1 MSLNVEVKF
10 DKDKNQLVV
19 NPEGDLDIYTSNKFK
34 EEVLHSFES
43 NQVDIF
49 INGSKLEY
57 VDSTGLG
64 ALISILKKVKES
76 KSEIFISNLKPNIR
90 KLFDITELDKLFTIR
105 GEGDE

>member
-1 MSLNVEVKF
+1 MSLNVEVNF

-19 NPEGDLDIYTSNKFK
+19 IPQGDIDIYTSNKFK
-34 EEVLHSFES
+34 EKVLDSFKN
-43 NQVDIF
+43 NQGDIS
-49 INGSKLEY
+49 IDACNLEY

-64 ALISILKKVKES
+64 ALISILKNVKES
-76 KSEIFISNLKPNIR
+76 DNEIFISNLKPNIR